1 MLNKKRGF
9 TLLELTIVMAVTAI
23 MAAGIVT
30 FCVTVKGIS
39 DSTKAETG
47 VFNDVASIRAA
58 VSDWISFFDTEDYT
72 LNVGEE
78 TVGEDGNVTTL
89 YNRLVAVRKSDS
101 ARFVLRVEVGENKN
115 YSLVCPYPFG
125 NEQTDNVEVDENK
138 NYSLVCPYPSG
149 NEQTDNVEV
158 SVPLNGI
165 QMIAF
170 AETVGENF
178 YIDKD
183 GQQVAVDAGAR
194 GFTNGRRVFSC
205 TVQSV
210 VNNSRGGI
218 KTVENT
224 FVVATRRETR

>member
-47 VFNDVASIRAA
+47 VFNDVGSIRAA

-78 TVGEDGNVTTL
+78 TVGADGNVTTL

-101 ARFVLRVEVGENKN
+101 ARFVLRVEV
-115 YSLVCPYPFG
+115 
-125 NEQTDNVEVDENK
+125 DESK
-138 NYSLVCPYPSG
+138 NYSLVCPYPSD
-149 NEQTDNVEV
+149 NEQTDNGEV

-165 QMIAF
+165 RMIAF

-183 GQQVAVDAGAR
+183 GQQVAVDAGGS

-205 TVQSV
+205 TVQSAV
-210 VNNSRGGI
+210 SNSRGGI

>member
-30 FCVTVKGIS
+30 FCVTFKGIS
-39 DSTKAETG
+39 DSTRAETC
-47 VFNDVASIRAA
+47 VLNDVANIRAA

-101 ARFVLRVEVGENKN
+101 VRFVLRV
-115 YSLVCPYPFG
+115 
-125 NEQTDNVEVDENK
+125 DVDEDK
-138 NYSLVCPYPSG
+138 NYSLVCPYPSDD
-149 NEQTDNVEV
+149 EQADVREV
-158 SVPLNGI
+158 SVPLSGI
-165 QMIAF
+165 RMIAF
-170 AETVGENF
+170 AETVGENS
-178 YIDKD
+178 YVDKD
-183 GQQVAVDAGAR
+183 GQHVIVDPNTGM
-194 GFTNGRRVFSC
+194 FTNGRRVFSC

-224 FVVATRRETR
+224 FVVATRREAR

>member
-101 ARFVLRVEVGENKN
+101 ARFVLRVE
-115 YSLVCPYPFG
+115 FG
-125 NEQTDNVEVDENK
+125 ENK

-149 NEQTDNVEV
+149 NEQTDNGEV
-158 SVPLNGI
+158 SVP
-165 QMIAF
+165 
-170 AETVGENF
+170 
-178 YIDKD
+178 Y
-183 GQQVAVDAGAR
+183 
-194 GFTNGRRVFSC
+194 TNDCFCRKGRRKLLHRQRRATSRCRRGREWIYKRQTSVFLHGAKRDK
-205 TVQSV
+205 QQP
-210 VNNSRGGI
+210 
-218 KTVENT
+218 
-224 FVVATRRETR
+224 RRH

>member
-58 VSDWISFFDTEDYT
+58 VSDWVSFFDTEDYT

-115 YSLVCPYPFG
+115 YSLVCPYP
-125 NEQTDNVEVDENK
+125 
-138 NYSLVCPYPSG
+138 SG
-149 NEQTDNVEV
+149 NEQTDNGEV
-158 SVPLNGI
+158 SVSLNGI

-170 AETVGENF
+170 AETVGENS
-178 YIDKD
+178 YIDKN
-183 GQQVAVDAGAR
+183 GQQVAVDAGTS

>member
-39 DSTKAETG
+39 DSTRAETG
-47 VFNDVASIRAA
+47 VLNDVANIRAA
-58 VSDWISFFDTEDYT
+58 ASDWISFFDTEDYT

-78 TVGEDGNVTTL
+78 TVDEDGNVTTL

-101 ARFVLRVEVGENKN
+101 VRFVLRV
-115 YSLVCPYPFG
+115 
-125 NEQTDNVEVDENK
+125 DVDEDK

-149 NEQTDNVEV
+149 DEQADVREV
-158 SVPLNGI
+158 SVPLSGI
-165 QMIAF
+165 RMIAF
-170 AETVGENF
+170 AETVGENS
-178 YIDKD
+178 YVDKD
-183 GQQVAVDAGAR
+183 GQQVIVDPNTSM
-194 GFTNGRRVFSC
+194 FTNGRRVFSC

-224 FVVATRRETR
+224 FVVATRREAR